1 MAEHVGKIEKPFAAR
16 FREAK
21 KLYLV
26 PLVFLNE
33 AAPEEY
39 KERCNRYWQQVVD
52 QLGNLET
59 KIGKVSHVYHE
70 SISLSGEEGL
80 KFAEK
85 LNPNSYQIA
94 KSKCDNGAIF
104 EAIEEND
111 LLQEV
116 MDWERC
122 LLRGFV
128 TEKVASKVSEFYTE
142 ASRKRDE
149 FMAKRLDETLQGN
162 EAGLL
167 FIREGYKLQFPG
179 DIEVF
184 SVFPPALDEIHRWL
198 RDRARK
204 EQEKA
209 KD

>member
-1 MAEHVGKIEKPFAAR
+1 MAEQVGKIEKPFAAR
-16 FREAK
+16 FKEAK

-39 KERCNRYWQQVVD
+39 KERCHRYWQQVVD
-52 QLGNLET
+52 QLSNLET

-80 KFAEK
+80 KFVEK
-85 LNPNSYQIA
+85 LNPDSYQIA
-94 KSKCDNGAIF
+94 KSKCDDGAIF

-122 LLRGFV
+122 LLLGFV
-128 TEKVASKVSEFYTE
+128 TENVASKISEFYTE

-149 FMAKRLDETLQGN
+149 FMAKRLDETLQAN

-167 FIREGYKLQFPG
+167 FIREGCKLQFPG

-184 SVFPPALDEIHRWL
+184 SVFPPALDEIHRWF